1 MAEIDLKDRKI
12 LYELDLDSRQSFSKL
27 GKKVGLHKDVVA
39 YRVKK
44 LQEKGV
50 IKCFYTE
57 IDDYRLGYIRYRFY
71 FKYQY
76 SAPEIK
82 DEIINFFIKNKYT
95 RIIHSTDGHYHLVVI
110 SDVKGISKCFSVW
123 ETIIKKYR
131 EYFSDQVFSII
142 FKAYIYRYSFLLD
155 KKNKDRESR
164 IKSILY
170 GSDEIIKIDE
180 LDNQILKIISQNS
193 RIQTIEIAEKLN
205 TTAITIK
212 NRIKKLKEAG
222 VIKAFRINIAL
233 PKLGYHRYKVDI
245 ILKDYE
251 KLQKIIKYI
260 EKNPNLDEVVLSI
273 GYVDLELIFIL
284 NNADQLREI
293 MNDLEAKFP
302 DTIKNYNY
310 FNATKTYKWSWI
322 PEE

>member
-1 MAEIDLKDRKI
+1 MEEIDLKDRKI
-12 LYELDLDSRQSFSKL
+12 LYELDTNSRQSFSRL
-27 GKKVGLHKDVVA
+27 GKKVGLHKDVIA

-44 LQEKGV
+44 LQEKGI

-57 IDDYRLGYIRYRFY
+57 IDDYKLGYLRYRFY

-76 SAPEIK
+76 SDPVIK
-82 DEIINFFIKNKYT
+82 EEIINFFIKNKYT
-95 RIIHSTDGHYHLVVI
+95 RIIHSTEGHYNLVVI

-155 KKNKDRESR
+155 RKNKDREVR

-170 GSDEIIKIDE
+170 GSDEIIKIDD

-193 RIQTIEIAEKLN
+193 RIQTIEIAKKLN

-273 GYVDLELIFIL
+273 GHADLELIFIL
-284 NNADQLREI
+284 NNADQLRKI
-293 MNDLEAKFP
+293 MDDLETKFP
-302 DTIKNYNY
+302 DTIKNYNH

>member
-155 KKNKDRESR
+155 KKNKDTESK